1 MQRKGKYMTRKL
13 PENLKQTQPKRIQLF
28 KTSTFWVS
36 DTYSIGILSI
46 FIYSSIKNIF
56 CISISD
62 PENNIKKWRFR

>member
-1 MQRKGKYMTRKL
+1 MTRKL

-28 KTSTFWVS
+28 YKLFFLKTSSFWVS
-36 DTYSIGILSI
+36 NTYSIGILSI